1 MSFLSRLPV
10 VFRLLP
16 VLLSLLLAGCA
27 TSPTGRH
34 QLRLFPESDMAQM
47 GAEAFA
53 QLKAET
59 PICKDAAVVTYVRCV
74 ANSVTSALSPSEGP
88 RQWEVVVFEDPQ
100 ANAFALPG
108 GKIGVYTGLLQVANT
123 QDQLATVLGH
133 EVAHVLAG
141 HGNERMSTTYA
152 TQTGLQALEALAGG
166 RSSPNT
172 ERALALLGVGAQV
185 GVLLPFS
192 RAQEAEADRLGLDLM
207 ARAGFNPRESVT
219 LWKNM
224 ASAGGGQP
232 PEFLSTHPSH
242 QSRIQELAG
251 RVPAAEQV
259 RADARRRGANPHC
272 TSPSRR

>member
-1 MSFLSRLPV
+1 MLAISRFPML
-10 VFRLLP
+10 RSSLT
-16 VLLSLLLAGCA
+16 VLLLSYCVGCA

-34 QLRLFPESDMAQM
+34 QLHLFPESEMSQM
-47 GAEAFA
+47 GIEAFN

-59 PICKDAAVVTYVRCV
+59 PICQDAAIVAYVRCV
-74 ANSVTSALSPSEGP
+74 AHAVPAALTSSEGP

-108 GKIGVYTGLLQVANT
+108 GKIGVYTGLLQVAQT

-152 TQTGLQALEALAGG
+152 TQTGLQAIQALAGG
-166 RSSPNT
+166 TSSPNA

-207 ARAGFNPRESVT
+207 ARAGFDPQQSVV

-224 ASAGGGQP
+224 AKAGGGQP

-242 QSRIQELAG
+242 QSRIQDLAA
-251 RVPAAEQV
+251 RVPSAERI
-259 RADARRRGANPHC
+259 RADARRRGANPQC
-272 TSPSRR
+272 SPPRK